1 MLSTKANYRNIPER
15 TFSTRYSKILPRT
28 EHILSKHN
36 SRLTT
41 TTTINTWNNVVK
53 TLRQNSVLWKVIR
66 TLITIMAYLGGDLF
80 FPSNTSTIKTIC
92 PAPVKSWLLRKLRQE
107 DSSGVSGQQG
117 PQSETPSP
125 ERKRRKEDWFL
136 NFGPLEHLFIPNTPK
151 IILNYP
157 YTFERCHL
165 YRTAQDLSIFLDKE
179 TWIKSTLRASETEAL
194 RDLEMSLDIPWSNS
208 TTQRILNP

>member
-1 MLSTKANYRNIPER
+1 MLSTKANYRYIPER
-15 TFSTRYSKILPRT
+15 IFSTRYSKILPRT
-28 EHILSKHN
+28 ESTFFPNITPGWRQQQQHLKQCG
-36 SRLTT
+36 
-41 TTTINTWNNVVK
+41 
-53 TLRQNSVLWKVIR
+53 QNSE
-66 TLITIMAYLGGDLF
+66 AELGPLKGHEDSNNHHGLLRMRPF

-125 ERKRRKEDWFL
+125 ERERWKEDWFL

-151 IILNYP
+151 ITLNYP
-157 YTFERCHL
+157 FTFERCHL

-194 RDLEMSLDIPWSNS
+194 RD
-208 TTQRILNP
+208 